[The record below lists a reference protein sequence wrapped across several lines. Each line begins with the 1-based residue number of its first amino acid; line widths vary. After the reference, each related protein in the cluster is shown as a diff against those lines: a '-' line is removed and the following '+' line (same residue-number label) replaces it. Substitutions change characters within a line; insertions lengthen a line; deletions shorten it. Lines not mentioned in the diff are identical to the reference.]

1 MKKFKKRTIKELF
14 KGLKYEDQSITIEW
28 NNMLVA
34 AEILNGKLEIISE
47 CNTIRNWNQLPNR
60 ERNYRIHDISL

>member
-1 MKKFKKRTIKELF
+1 MNKFKKRTIKELF

-47 CNTIRNWNQLPNR
+47 CNTIKSWGQLPNR
-60 ERNYRIHDISL
+60 CRNYRIHDISL